1 MQRWQ
6 TPHRDA
12 ETGMQVAGCHQDF
25 SHVHYSRQGVWCP
38 ILGAAQYDCG
48 DPKEDH
54 QEENTR
60 SDHRPRKDLQV
71 KTTGV
76 NHIFNPKERRQVRMN
91 SLQNHQEEVI
101 LEEVEVIA
109 RESRE
114 YLVEEVESTWL
125 SVR

>member
-12 ETGMQVAGCHQDF
+12 ETGMQVAGCCQDF
-25 SHVHYSRQGVWCP
+25 SHLHYPRQGVWCP

-48 DPKEDH
+48 DPKEDC

-60 SDHRPRKDLQV
+60 SDHRPRKEDQQV

-76 NHIFNPKERRQVRMN
+76 NHIFNPKERRQARLN
-91 SLQNHQEEVI
+91 SLQNQQEEVT
-101 LEEVEVIA
+101 LEEVEAIA

-114 YLVEEVESTWL
+114 YLVEEVEST
-125 SVR
+125 